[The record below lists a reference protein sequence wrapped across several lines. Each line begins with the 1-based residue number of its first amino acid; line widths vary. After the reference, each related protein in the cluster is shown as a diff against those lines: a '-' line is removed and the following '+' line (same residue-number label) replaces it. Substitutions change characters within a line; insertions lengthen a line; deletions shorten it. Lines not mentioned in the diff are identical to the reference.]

1 MTTWAATTWPG
12 RATWWNRR
20 AGCWRPGRTSDAR
33 RVLYYLQVTQE
44 ADGHWPQN
52 MWLDG
57 SPYWGGIQM
66 DETAFPIL
74 LVDLANREKALE
86 ADDLMRFGRWSAKRP
101 VSW

>member
-1 MTTWAATTWPG
+1 MTWVAIILPG
-12 RATWWNRR
+12 RATWWSRR
-20 AGCWRPGRTSDAR
+20 GLLAAGAHEDAR

-57 SPYWGGIQM
+57 NPYWGGIQM

-74 LVDLANREKALE
+74 LVDLAA
-86 ADDLMRFGRWSAKRP
+86 GKRR
-101 VSW
+101 